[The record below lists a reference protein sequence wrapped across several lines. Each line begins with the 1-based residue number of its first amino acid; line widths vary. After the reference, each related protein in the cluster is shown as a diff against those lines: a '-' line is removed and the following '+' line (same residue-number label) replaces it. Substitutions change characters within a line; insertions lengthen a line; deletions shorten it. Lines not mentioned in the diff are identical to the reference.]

1 MHAYSTYK
9 LRRYWAQQ
17 GYGEVMKLEQITTHS
32 SFDYTTPVDVLG
44 KLLELVSK
52 DDEFALL
59 RQTLEVYTEEVAK
72 GE

>member
-1 MHAYSTYK
+1 
-9 LRRYWAQQ
+9 
-17 GYGEVMKLEQITTHS
+17 MKLEQITTNI

-59 RQTLEVYTEEVAK
+59 RQTLEVYAEEVAQ

>member
-1 MHAYSTYK
+1 
-9 LRRYWAQQ
+9 
-17 GYGEVMKLEQITTHS
+17 MKLEQITTNN
-32 SFDYTTPVDVLG
+32 SFDYTTPVDTLG

-59 RQTLEVYTEEVAK
+59 RQTLEVYTEELAK

>member
-1 MHAYSTYK
+1 
-9 LRRYWAQQ
+9 
-17 GYGEVMKLEQITTHS
+17 MKLEQSKVNI

-44 KLLELVSK
+44 KLLELVSN

-59 RQTLEVYTEEVAK
+59 RQTLELYTEEVLEG

>member
-1 MHAYSTYK
+1 
-9 LRRYWAQQ
+9 
-17 GYGEVMKLEQITTHS
+17 MKLEQITTNVA
-32 SFDYTTPVDVLG
+32 FDYTTPVDVLG

-59 RQTLEVYTEEVAK
+59 RQTLELYTEEVLQ